1 MERDIQFKIDD
12 MESSVRCQLSYMHDA
27 RHATVLVH
35 AQDLLDIFAA
45 FRLEI
50 IKAGGRNA

>member
-1 MERDIQFKIDD
+1 MDQEMQDNIDVI
-12 MESSVRCQLSYMHDA
+12 EYECRRCIGRLEDHVALDPQ
-27 RHATVLVH
+27 T
-35 AQDLLDIFAA
+35 LLDIFAA

>member
-1 MERDIQFKIDD
+1 MDKQTQEQILKVEAECRKCFRNDGT
-12 MESSVRCQLSYMHDA
+12 L
-27 RHATVLVH
+27 VLLK
-35 AQDLLDIFAA
+35 AQDILDIFAA

>member
-1 MERDIQFKIDD
+1 MDQEMQDKIDLVEWVCRGD
-12 MESSVRCQLSYMHDA
+12 LAAGDEASVLDPQEI
-27 RHATVLVH
+27 
-35 AQDLLDIFAA
+35 LDIFAA

>member
-1 MERDIQFKIDD
+1 MDQEMQDKIDKVEQECRD
-12 MESSVRCQLSYMHDA
+12 SIKVLRFPHLSPYDI
-27 RHATVLVH
+27 
-35 AQDLLDIFAA
+35 LDIFAA